1 MTYAITYHSG
11 YDTTPKRIEAKA
23 TTPPIRRVCKLDE
36 TNKGCKRNPQGQT
49 AVCTSTDVTN
59 GFLRTSFLPVLAETK
74 TAQAYKKTANTERDF
89 YQSLSQLATHYNIN
103 PIHTQFF
110 GYPYNIALALW
121 DTKEKL
127 KDKVRDWEEIKLV
140 QDNQKFFF
148 TSEERYNTNST
159 LYYIPVVPLYR
170 LLKNN
175 KRKHSA
181 QLLLSVCSYL
191 YHSVNIPYY
200 RQENCFLYYQYEM
213 LKEWQL
219 TDDDSE
225 ETSIYLR
232 EFEQAEW
239 IGNKMEQKI
248 YNTANLTFFK
258 NRLNR
263 FKSKDVFEQDC
274 LKLAQEAYALLEQ
287 YPNENV
293 FRNARPKEKADEAAD
308 EDEIENIL
316 TMDYYISFYA
326 DGKGWLNENII
337 QCVNSELQEYGQI
350 EEPSIVKRFDGS
362 DITANNLDFEN
373 RLFSLIGELIYLL
386 NNF

>member
-11 YDTTPKRIEAKA
+11 YDTTTQKSQTKA
-23 TTPPIRRVCKLDE
+23 TTPPIRRVRKLDE
-36 TNKGCKRNPQGQT
+36 TNKRCKRNPQGQT
-49 AVCTSTDVTN
+49 TVRTSTDVTN

-74 TAQAYKKTANTERDF
+74 TAQACKKTAKTERDF

-103 PIHTQFF
+103 PIHTQSF
-110 GYPYNIALALW
+110 GFPYNIALALW

-127 KDKVRDWEEIKLV
+127 KDKVKDWEEIKLV
-140 QDNQKFFF
+140 KDSKKTFF

-170 LLKNN
+170 LLKN
-175 KRKHSA
+175 RKQKYSA

-200 RQENCFLYYQYEM
+200 RQENSFLYYQYEM

-219 TDDDSE
+219 TDDDSD
-225 ETSIYLR
+225 ETSIYLS
-232 EFEQAEW
+232 EFEQAEC
-239 IGNKMEQKI
+239 IGDKMEQKI
-248 YNTANLTFFK
+248 FNTANLTFFK
-258 NRLNR
+258 KRLNH
-263 FKSKDVFEQDC
+263 FKCTNIFEQDC
-274 LKLAQEAYALLEQ
+274 LKLAQGTYILLEQ

-293 FRNARPKEKADEAAD
+293 FRNARPSDEADESEEETD
-308 EDEIENIL
+308 NIL

-337 QCVNSELQEYGQI
+337 QCVNNELQEYGQI

-373 RLFSLIGELIYLL
+373 RLFALIGELIYLL

>member
-1 MTYAITYHSG
+1 MTYAITHHSG
-11 YDTTPKRIEAKA
+11 YNTTTQRIQTKA
-23 TTPPIRRVCKLDE
+23 TTPPIRRVRKLDE

-49 AVCTSTDVTN
+49 AVFTSTDATN

-74 TAQAYKKTANTERDF
+74 TVQGYKKTAKTERDF

-103 PIHTQFF
+103 LIHTQPF
-110 GYPYNIALALW
+110 GFPYNIALTLW

-127 KDKVRDWEEIKLV
+127 KNKVRDWEEIKLV
-140 QDNQKFFF
+140 QDGKKTFF

-159 LYYIPVVPLYR
+159 LFYIPVVPLYR
-170 LLKNN
+170 LLKNR

-200 RQENCFLYYQYEM
+200 RQENSFLYYQYEM

-219 TDDDSE
+219 TDGDCE
-225 ETSIYLR
+225 EISIYLS

-239 IGNKMEQKI
+239 IGVKMEQKI
-248 YNTANLTFFK
+248 FNTANLTFFNK
-258 NRLNR
+258 RLNR
-263 FKSKDVFEQDC
+263 FKCTNVFEQDC

-293 FRNARPKEKADEAAD
+293 FRNARPSEEEEETD
-308 EDEIENIL
+308 NIL

-337 QCVNSELQEYGQI
+337 QCVNNELQEYGQI
-350 EEPSIVKRFDGS
+350 EEPSILKRFDGS
-362 DITANNLDFEN
+362 GIAINNLDFEN
-373 RLFSLIGELIYLL
+373 RLFALIGELIYLL

>member
-11 YDTTPKRIEAKA
+11 YDTATQRIQTKA
-23 TTPPIRRVCKLDE
+23 ITPPIRRVRKLDE
-36 TNKGCKRNPQGQT
+36 TNKGRKRNSQGQT
-49 AVCTSTDVTN
+49 TVRTSTNVAN

-74 TAQAYKKTANTERDF
+74 TVKACKKTAKTERDF

-103 PIHTQFF
+103 PIHTQSF
-110 GYPYNIALALW
+110 GFPYNIALALW

-127 KDKVRDWEEIKLV
+127 KYKVKDWEEIKLV
-140 QDNQKFFF
+140 KDSKKTFF
-148 TSEERYNTNST
+148 TSEERYNTNAT

-170 LLKNN
+170 LLKN
-175 KRKHSA
+175 RKQKYSA

-200 RQENCFLYYQYEM
+200 RQENSFLYYQYEM

-219 TDDDSE
+219 TDDDSD
-225 ETSIYLR
+225 ETSIYLS

-239 IGNKMEQKI
+239 IGDKMEQKI
-248 YNTANLTFFK
+248 FNTANLTFFK
-258 NRLNR
+258 KRLNH
-263 FKSKDVFEQDC
+263 FKCTNIFEQDC
-274 LKLAQEAYALLEQ
+274 LKLAQETYILLEQ

-293 FRNARPKEKADEAAD
+293 FRNARPSDEADESEEETD
-308 EDEIENIL
+308 NIL
-316 TMDYYISFYA
+316 TMDYYISFNA

-350 EEPSIVKRFDGS
+350 EEPRILKSFDGS
-362 DITANNLDFEN
+362 NIKANNLDFEN
-373 RLFSLIGELIYLL
+373 RLFALIGELIYLL

>member
-1 MTYAITYHSG
+1 MTYANTYHSG
-11 YDTTPKRIEAKA
+11 YDTATQRIQTKA
-23 TTPPIRRVCKLDE
+23 TTPPIRRVRKLDE

-49 AVCTSTDVTN
+49 AVCTSTDVSN
-59 GFLRTSFLPVLAETK
+59 GFLRTSFLPVLEETK
-74 TAQAYKKTANTERDF
+74 TSQACEKKANTERDF

-103 PIHTQFF
+103 PIHTQSF

-127 KDKVRDWEEIKLV
+127 KDKVRDWEEIKLI
-140 QDNQKFFF
+140 QDNQKNFF
-148 TSEERYNTNST
+148 TSEERYNTNAT
-159 LYYIPVVPLYR
+159 LYYIPVIPLFR
-170 LLKNN
+170 LLKND

-200 RQENCFLYYQYEM
+200 RQENSFLYYQYEM

-225 ETSIYLR
+225 ETSIYLS
-232 EFEQAEW
+232 EFEQAES
-239 IGNKMEQKI
+239 IGDKMEQKI
-248 YNTANLTFFK
+248 FNTANLTFFK
-258 NRLNR
+258 KRLNR
-263 FKSKDVFEQDC
+263 FKSTNVFEQDC

-293 FRNARPKEKADEAAD
+293 FRNARPNEETD

-316 TMDYYISFYA
+316 TMDYYVSFYA
-326 DGKGWLNENII
+326 DGKDWLNENII

-373 RLFSLIGELIYLL
+373 RLFTLIGELIYLL

>member
-1 MTYAITYHSG
+1 MTYAITHHSG
-11 YDTTPKRIEAKA
+11 YNTTTQRIQTKA
-23 TTPPIRRVCKLDE
+23 TTPPIRRIRKLDE
-36 TNKGCKRNPQGQT
+36 TNKRCKRNPQGQT
-49 AVCTSTDVTN
+49 AVRTSTDVTN
-59 GFLRTSFLPVLAETK
+59 GFLRTSFLPILEETK
-74 TAQAYKKTANTERDF
+74 TAQACKKTAKTERDF
-89 YQSLSQLATHYNIN
+89 YQSLSKLATHYNIN
-103 PIHTQFF
+103 PIHTQSFSF
-110 GYPYNIALALW
+110 PYNIALALW

-127 KDKVRDWEEIKLV
+127 KDKVKDWEEIKLV
-140 QDNQKFFF
+140 QDSKKTFF
-148 TSEERYNTNST
+148 TSEERYITNST
-159 LYYIPVVPLYR
+159 LFYIPVVPLYR

-200 RQENCFLYYQYEM
+200 RQENSFLYYQYEM

-225 ETSIYLR
+225 ETSIYLS

-239 IGNKMEQKI
+239 IGDKMEQKI
-248 YNTANLTFFK
+248 FNTANLTFFK
-258 NRLNR
+258 KRLNR
-263 FKSKDVFEQDC
+263 FKSTNAFEQDC

-293 FRNARPKEKADEAAD
+293 FRNARRSEEAD
-308 EDEIENIL
+308 EDEEETDNIL

-337 QCVNSELQEYGQI
+337 QCVNNELQEYGQI
-350 EEPSIVKRFDGS
+350 EEPSILKSFDGN

-373 RLFSLIGELIYLL
+373 RLFILIGELIYLL

>member
-11 YDTTPKRIEAKA
+11 YDTATQRIQTKA
-23 TTPPIRRVCKLDE
+23 TTPPIRRVRKLDE
-36 TNKGCKRNPQGQT
+36 TDKRCKRNSQRQT
-49 AVCTSTDVTN
+49 AVRTSTDVTN

-74 TAQAYKKTANTERDF
+74 TAQACQKTVKTERDF
-89 YQSLSQLATHYNIN
+89 YQSLSQLTTHYNIN
-103 PIHTQFF
+103 PINTQSF
-110 GYPYNIALALW
+110 GFPYNIALALW
-121 DTKEKL
+121 DIKEKL
-127 KDKVRDWEEIKLV
+127 KNKVMDWEEIKLI
-140 QDNQKFFF
+140 QDNKKTFF

-170 LLKNN
+170 LLKHK

-200 RQENCFLYYQYEM
+200 RQENSFLYYQYEM

-225 ETSIYLR
+225 ETSIYLN

-239 IGNKMEQKI
+239 IGDKMEQKI
-248 YNTANLTFFK
+248 FNTANLTFFK
-258 NRLNR
+258 KRLNR
-263 FKSKDVFEQDC
+263 FKSTNVFEQDC
-274 LKLAQEAYALLEQ
+274 LKLAQETYALLEQ
-287 YPNENV
+287 YPNENI
-293 FRNARPKEKADEAAD
+293 FRNARPNEEAEEN
-308 EDEIENIL
+308 EDENENIL

-350 EEPSIVKRFDGS
+350 EEPRILKSFDGS
-362 DITANNLDFEN
+362 NITANNLDFEN
-373 RLFSLIGELIYLL
+373 RLFALIGELIYLL

>member
-1 MTYAITYHSG
+1 MTYATTYHSG
-11 YDTTPKRIEAKA
+11 YDTTTQRIQTKA
-23 TTPPIRRVCKLDE
+23 TTPPIRRVRKLDE
-36 TNKGCKRNPQGQT
+36 TNKRCKRNLQGQK
-49 AVCTSTDVTN
+49 AVRTSTDVAN
-59 GFLRTSFLPVLAETK
+59 GFLRTSFLPVLVETK
-74 TAQAYKKTANTERDF
+74 TEKACKKTAKTERDF

-103 PIHTQFF
+103 PIHTQPF
-110 GYPYNIALALW
+110 GYPYNIALAIW

-127 KDKVRDWEEIKLV
+127 KNKVRYWEEIKLV
-140 QDNQKFFF
+140 QDSKKTFF

-159 LYYIPVVPLYR
+159 LFYIPVVPLYR
-170 LLKNN
+170 LLKNK

-200 RQENCFLYYQYEM
+200 RQENSFLYYQYEM
-213 LKEWQL
+213 LKEWLL
-219 TDDDSE
+219 TDDSTE
-225 ETSIYLR
+225 ETPIYLN

-239 IGNKMEQKI
+239 IGDKMEQKI
-248 YNTANLTFFK
+248 FNTANLTFFK
-258 NRLNR
+258 KRLNS

-293 FRNARPKEKADEAAD
+293 FRNARPNDEADENEEETD
-308 EDEIENIL
+308 NIL

-337 QCVNSELQEYGQI
+337 QCVNNELQEYGQI

-373 RLFSLIGELIYLL
+373 RLFALIGELIYLL
-386 NNF
+386 NHF